1 MANRY
6 LYTTP
11 ISVRDAQ
18 GEVAAIYAQLRRD
31 LGSVAEP
38 VALHAPLPDLL
49 GGAWA
54 ILRETLLAG
63 QVARGHKEAV
73 AATISTRNRCPWCID
88 IHSMILEAA
97 GHPQARLA
105 IADGQVETMVD
116 PSLRAIVA
124 WAAQPLLELPPVA
137 PDAAPELIGTAVTF
151 HYLNRMVN
159 VLVESFLPQA
169 RWARRT
175 VAAALPWLLR
185 PLARRSYAAGESL
198 RWVRAADLPSD
209 LSWARRS
216 PTIAHA
222 FAGFAAVVDQHSQ
235 RALPASARAIIC
247 EHLAV
252 WDGAAPP
259 LSRIWLEQA
268 VAGLGEPEAAATRLG
283 LLAAMASY
291 QIDEGVVAAYRRHYP
306 GDASLVAALAWAS
319 FAAARRVAAATAVPT
334 APHDEE
340 LTSEGGARPGVPHGV
355 DAARAGSQAA

>member
-63 QVARGHKEAV
+63 QVA
-73 AATISTRNRCPWCID
+73 
-88 IHSMILEAA
+88 LEAA

-259 LSRIWLEQA
+259 LSRSWVEQA

>member
-11 ISVRDAQ
+11 ISVRDAK

-38 VALHAPLPDLL
+38 LALHAPLPDLL
-49 GGAWA
+49 GSAWA

-63 QVARGHKEAV
+63 QVARGQKEAV
-73 AATISTRNRCPWCID
+73 AATVSTRNRCPWCID
-88 IHSMILEAA
+88 IHSMMLQAA

-105 IADGQVETMVD
+105 IADGQVETIID

-124 WAAQPLLELPPVA
+124 WADQPVLDMPPVA
-137 PDAAPELIGTAVTF
+137 PAAVPELIGTAVTF

-159 VLVESFLPQA
+159 ALLMETFLPQA

-185 PLARRSYAAGESL
+185 PLARRSYTAGESL

-209 LSWARRS
+209 LSWAQQS
-216 PTIAHA
+216 PPIAHA

-235 RALPASARAIIC
+235 RALPASARAIIG
-247 EHLAV
+247 EQLAV
-252 WDGAAPP
+252 WNGVAPP
-259 LSRIWLEQA
+259 LSRSWVEQA
-268 VAGLGEPEAAATRLG
+268 IAGLGEPEAAAARLG
-283 LLAAMASY
+283 LLAALASY

-319 FAAARRVAAATAVPT
+319 FAAATAVT
-334 APHDEE
+334 IAPHGEE
-340 LTSEGGARPGVPHGV
+340 RTSEGGARPGVPHGV
-355 DAARAGSQAA
+355 AAARAGSQAV